1 MKYMKPRKIIFLC
14 LLTLLISGLIVVVV
28 YCNKTL
34 PIVNGYSAKMMC
46 SEVFIGGRAPEDI
59 TRQDL
64 HSFPLSL
71 STCKVNY
78 KDSSVTASIWGLYS
92 RKAFFV
98 SGRGATLVSELKEND
113 IRKQVFGVPARPLA
127 DRNDIA
133 WPFGDK
139 VADTIPANVDTAKIR
154 EAVDFLFAEQNV
166 KRLKNTRAALVV
178 YKGQIIAERYA
189 PGFNSSSRL
198 LGWSM
203 AKSITSAVTGLL
215 VKKGLIN
222 PDTCVAVNEWSRDK
236 DARHVITVKNLL
248 QQCSGLSFEES
259 YSKSADATIM
269 LYEKA
274 DMGAYAAHLPLATT
288 PGTKFRYTSGNANIL
303 SDLIRKVAGTQDY
316 HALPYRELFYKL
328 GMYNTVW
335 EMDAS
340 GAYVGSSYIYASAR
354 DWARF
359 GLLYLNKGY
368 FNNEQIL
375 PASWIEQSVTPSAA
389 QNFDRYGYLFW
400 LNTGKKKGEV
410 NRAYPHAPD
419 DMYYANGFQGQNV
432 FIIPSKDLVIVRMGL
447 TVAGGYRA
455 DESLNMIL
463 QAIH

>member
-1 MKYMKPRKIIFLC
+1 MKTRKIVSLC
-14 LLTLLISGLIVVVV
+14 LLTLLISGLIVLVI
-28 YCNKTL
+28 YCNKIL

-46 SEVFIGGRAPEDI
+46 SEVFIGRRSPADVS
-59 TRQDL
+59 RQDL
-64 HSFPLSL
+64 RSFPLRL

-98 SGRGATLVSELKEND
+98 SGRGAILVSELSEDD
-113 IRKQVFGVPARPLA
+113 IRRQAFDLPHRPLA
-127 DRNDIA
+127 NRQDIA
-133 WPFGDK
+133 WPLGDK
-139 VADTIPANVDTAKIR
+139 VADTVPPNVDTSKIR
-154 EAVDFLFAEQNV
+154 EAVDFLFAEQNA
-166 KRLKNTRAALVV
+166 KRLKKTRAVLVV

-189 PGFNSSSRL
+189 PGFTSSSRL

-203 AKSITSAVTGLL
+203 AKSVTSAVIGLL
-215 VKKGLIN
+215 VKKGLVN
-222 PDTCVAVNEWSRDK
+222 PDTCVAVNEWNNEK
-236 DARHVITVKNLL
+236 DTRHAITVKNLL

-269 LYEKA
+269 LYQKA

-288 PGTKFRYTSGNANIL
+288 PGTKFSYTSGNANIL
-303 SDLIRKVAGTQDY
+303 SDLIRKVVGIHDY

-335 EMDAS
+335 ETDAS
-340 GAYVGSSYIYASAR
+340 GTYVGSSYIYASAR

-375 PASWIEQSVTPSAA
+375 PASWIAQSVTPTAA

-400 LNTGKKKGEV
+400 LNTGKKKGAA

-455 DESLNMIL
+455 DQSLNMIL